1 MHTFTPCTNDHHM
14 KTILLSTALFM
25 GTLGSALAQSYAT
38 ARIFESQAKDLS
50 RIMLMYED
58 GTTELIPLQAM
69 RWMGGAASVNE
80 VMSSNQKQIT
90 TLLNTMSGK
99 GYKVDSQSSA
109 MMDAVIYTII
119 VFKKG

>member
-1 MHTFTPCTNDHHM
+1 MR
-14 KTILLSTALFM
+14 TILFTSALFLSTL
-25 GTLGSALAQSYAT
+25 GTALAQSYAT

-50 RIMLMYED
+50 RIMVMYED

-69 RWMGGAASVNE
+69 KWMGGAASVNE

-99 GYKVDSQSSA
+99 GYKVDSQSTA
-109 MMDAVIYTII
+109 MLDAVIYTII
-119 VFKKG
+119 VFRKG